1 METGDG
7 TMQRLM
13 DNGQCPK
20 CRTFM
25 DYEKNLTATCGSC
38 GLVVISPI
46 EKAARDELVKDIYD
60 GIKGWG
66 YYKMDHMIEWA
77 ADIIEEN
84 MMTIDDLD
92 DVCEAYGDQLQDDDD
107 TELLS
112 IIRGLLEEEIEI
124 EIIFDDDEKK

>member
-20 CRTFM
+20 CKTAM
-25 DYEKNLTATCGSC
+25 DHGENFSATCGSC

-46 EKAARDELVKDIYD
+46 EKAARDDLVKDIYD

-77 ADIIEEN
+77 ADVIEEN
-84 MMTIDDLD
+84 MMTIEDLD
-92 DVCEAYGDQLQDDDD
+92 DVCEAYGDQLQDYDDI
-107 TELLS
+107 ELLS

-124 EIIFDDDEKK
+124 KIIFDDDEKK